1 MPGNTF
7 HLNDI
12 HAAQQNFQLKI
23 KSAVIPDFIVVL
35 TQVRSLPCLV
45 RLWHCWILLTLL
57 NLSKLSY
64 VLLAKQNQFEDWP
77 RFQSFWSIV
86 SLVMFFSISGGFSV
100 LNRPKFCDEKDI
112 CLLIIVR
119 RHALRVVGRGWVVL
133 RPVPLQDTRVTLHLV
148 VVILSMVIR
157 LEGAAF

>member
-45 RLWHCWILLTLL
+45 AKSSSLLLT
-57 NLSKLSY
+57 NFVQIGFIK
-64 VLLAKQNQFEDWP
+64 VVRWICQN
-77 RFQSFWSIV
+77 
-86 SLVMFFSISGGFSV
+86 
-100 LNRPKFCDEKDI
+100 
-112 CLLIIVR
+112 
-119 RHALRVVGRGWVVL
+119 
-133 RPVPLQDTRVTLHLV
+133 
-148 VVILSMVIR
+148 
-157 LEGAAF
+157 